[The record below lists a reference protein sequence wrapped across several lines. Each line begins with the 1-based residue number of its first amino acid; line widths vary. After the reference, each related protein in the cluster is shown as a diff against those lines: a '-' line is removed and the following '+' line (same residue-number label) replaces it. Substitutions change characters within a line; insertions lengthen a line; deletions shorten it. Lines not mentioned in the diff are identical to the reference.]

1 MKTFLKVFWIVF
13 AFLSLLIIIGGI
25 LVIARSGFPFKDL
38 LPLIAAIPSVI
49 AIFAYAFRKKVWP
62 SGVYV
67 WRVYFFALIALNI
80 YQDWSM
86 FSKNSN
92 MPLESWIEYGITLIL
107 VIITY
112 IGMYLY
118 AFKFL
123 KTNRESLTS

>member
-1 MKTFLKVFWIVF
+1 MKTLWKVFWIAF
-13 AFLSLLIIIGGI
+13 AFLSLLIVIGGI
-25 LVIARSGFPFKDL
+25 LAIARSGFPFKDF
-38 LPLIAAIPSVI
+38 LPLIAAFPSVI

-86 FSKNSN
+86 FSKTSN

-107 VIITY
+107 VIFGY
-112 IGMYLY
+112 IGLYLY

-123 KTNRESLTS
+123 KTKKESITS